1 MSLLSAYPLLF
12 PPVASLLIAL
22 RSRFNKGV
30 IAQLVER
37 LNGIEEVWGSN
48 PHGSTIVINSDF
60 QTINVATFLNMK
72 SPLVYLFLITL
83 FSAVSLNASTDK
95 GESRDQFN
103 FSSLVARSGQRIVTS
118 LSDFPDEISPVSV
131 KDEENEN
138 DPDTGL
144 GMVIQ
149 EYSIA
154 QTEVTANQY
163 CSYLNVVAA
172 GDNYLLFYNEKMGSD
187 SNVASIK
194 RAVVNGKNQ
203 YSVIQDKQGDRGDFP
218 IVYVNLYQAAR
229 FCNWLQNQNI
239 PGLTVDELTENGA
252 YTLKGKSSGPIARNP
267 EAIWFIPTESE
278 WYKPAYYKGGGLKE
292 GYWHFANRSDW
303 APSDSLNGGEN
314 SANYCSLGYT
324 KQGPPY
330 LTPVDYFKQ
339 SVGTYNTY
347 DMSGNAAEW
356 VATEEK
362 QGASPLKY
370 IARGGSWKSLYYGTT
385 LGSKFNGADWG
396 LELSKW
402 SRPAYDPTQGYD
414 NISFRVATSLI
425 VNSAPPDKAA
435 PGAGELT
442 PTQTVEVPFIALAG
456 VAAFFPGKKINDCH
470 RNAEITRVTQE
481 NRREEERKST
491 TENFRGDQ
499 VSLMTPPA
507 SPTNSLIITEKQKEE
522 MELLI
527 RPLKDLLIDF
537 EKKKE
542 EDQKIINQ
550 TIVAIKKRTKEKCV
564 FNKILSRVL
573 TGLPEEAPI
582 ELSKE
587 VYEKLKKKAYLEVI
601 QETSIERLK
610 KTKEMSDA
618 LDDYATAFAKAA
630 DKIKENLL
638 ERYDIWLPWY
648 AVAMDLSGE
657 AMLSRHCG
665 IKQFYH
671 EYIFPQE
678 ERSFYEK
685 KASRLRN
692 DSNQKTLEY
701 IAIVKNYK
709 EALQALIND
718 QENSSNN
725 SLTKKV
731 LEKVKTEDL
740 LLQDI
745 ESKIKENE
753 DEAKPFVKAQ
763 AKAVNKAYLAYKKA
777 KKEENKDLINTL
789 KLTCLNNQSK
799 CKVNN
804 FISSI
809 KLREEFQS
817 LLNEPVLEDFYSP
830 GPPPDSIDNKN
841 KQKGNI
847 FESSLSE
854 EMKDDNTKSQQS
866 EDSDDEYQA
875 CSIT

>member
-1 MSLLSAYPLLF
+1 MLKLTLIFHAHLLRADSEE
-12 PPVASLLIAL
+12 
-22 RSRFNKGV
+22 SR
-30 IAQLVER
+30 
-37 LNGIEEVWGSN
+37 
-48 PHGSTIVINSDF
+48 
-60 QTINVATFLNMK
+60 TFLNMT

-194 RAVVNGKNQ
+194 RAVVDGKNQ

-414 NISFRVATSLI
+414 NIGFRVATSLI

-481 NRREEERKST
+481 NRREEAGEST

-499 VSLMTPPA
+499 RNTS
-507 SPTNSLIITEKQKEE
+507 
-522 MELLI
+522 
-527 RPLKDLLIDF
+527 D
-537 EKKKE
+537 
-542 EDQKIINQ
+542 
-550 TIVAIKKRTKEKCV
+550 VAHTKEKEKV
-564 FNKILSRVL
+564 PPMTPKNLR
-573 TGLPEEAPI
+573 EEQWRTEQSNAPI
-582 ELSKE
+582 KGQSQIEKE
-587 VYEKLKKKAYLEVI
+587 VNPKETPGKTLTKDEKEEIEVLIKSLENQLKEAEKKHNDYREISSLSLTEAEKMCNTYHAYRNAI
-601 QETSIERLK
+601 S
-610 KTKEMSDA
+610 
-618 LDDYATAFAKAA
+618 KAA
-630 DKIKENLL
+630 DKIKENLPKAY
-638 ERYDIWLPWY
+638 EIWIPWHTFTMN
-648 AVAMDLSGE
+648 VSSQAMKL
-657 AMLSRHCG
+657 RHNLYYPKSNVPL
-665 IKQFYH
+665 KQ
-671 EYIFPQE
+671 EV
-678 ERSFYEK
+678 SYEME
-685 KASRLRN
+685 ASRLRN

-701 IAIVKNYK
+701 ITIVKNYK
-709 EALQALIND
+709 EALLQSLIND
-718 QENSSNN
+718 QENSLINSSNGKN
-725 SLTKKV
+725 FRAEDLQKLKV
-731 LEKVKTEDL
+731 AALEEVETEYL

-745 ESKIKENE
+745 KSKIKEKE
-753 DEAKPFVKAQ
+753 GEAKAE
-763 AKAVNKAYLAYKKA
+763 AVNNAYLDYQKA
-777 KKEENKDLINTL
+777 KEKENNNQKKDKVANHIILAGLIKETREFLEQVHVYQYCASPN
-789 KLTCLNNQSK
+789 KLTSTPE
-799 CKVNN
+799 
-804 FISSI
+804 FSSP
-809 KLREEFQS
+809 E
-817 LLNEPVLEDFYSP
+817 VV
-830 GPPPDSIDNKN
+830 KN
-841 KQKGNI
+841 PLI
-847 FESSLSE
+847 P
-854 EMKDDNTKSQQS
+854 
-866 EDSDDEYQA
+866 
-875 CSIT
+875 